1 MTETSAHKRWW
12 QIGEIVFGVPF
23 LLGIG
28 LNIILPQPL
37 YPAAFMPAGI
47 AGGVVLIVT
56 GMMLISAARR
66 ELARLGQPTDPG
78 QATTKIA
85 SSGVYGVSRNPLYLA
100 AVLLFAGLGIA
111 LNNLWALGSV
121 VIGIIG
127 CHFVLIAPEERY
139 LEALFG
145 DEYLRYAQ
153 RVNRWVGKK

>member
-1 MTETSAHKRWW
+1 MTENSAHKSWW

-28 LNIILPQPL
+28 LNIVLPQPL

-47 AGGVVLIVT
+47 AGGAALIVT

-66 ELARLGQPTDPG
+66 ELAKLGQPTDPG
-78 QATTKIA
+78 QPTTGLVT
-85 SSGVYGVSRNPLYLA
+85 SGVFGFTRNPLYLA

-111 LNNLWALGSV
+111 LNNLWALASLV
-121 VIGIIG
+121 PAVIG
-127 CHFVLIAPEERY
+127 CHYILIAPEERY

-145 DEYLRYAQ
+145 EEYLRYAEQ
-153 RVNRWVGKK
+153 VNRWVGKR